1 MTMSDS
7 LIARPQVATLDM
19 DAIED
24 AWLTLVTAADRHE
37 FGGAVALVA
46 RHGQVALLRATGWA
60 VREPADQRSPMGED
74 TIFDLA
80 SLTKVVATTPSIL
93 HLVAQRAF
101 TLDTPARDLLPV
113 FRDENVAPEITVRRL
128 LSHSAGLI
136 AWLPVFL
143 DASGPEAYLRG
154 IAREPLAYPT
164 GTEVRYSD
172 PSFITL
178 GEIVR
183 EVSGLSV
190 ADYAATHVF
199 GPLGMTDTGFRPGA
213 GRRLRIAATELGND
227 FEAAKAPDQVPAAG
241 PWRTDLIRGD
251 VHDGNAWYGF
261 TGVAGHA
268 GLFGTAV
275 DLYRYGQMWLNGGE
289 LDGVRIL
296 PAELVAEATAE
307 HAHFDG
313 ERRGLGWRLAPSD
326 GGAGDEDSAKGT
338 GPRAF
343 GHTGFTGTS
352 LWMDP
357 DTGVVLV
364 LLTNRVHPTVTDTYL
379 TTRASFTASV
389 FGAAR

>member
-1 MTMSDS
+1 MTEQ
-7 LIARPQVATLDM
+7 IVARPRAAALDM
-19 DAIED
+19 DAIEA
-24 AWLTLVTAADRHE
+24 AWLSLVTAADRHE

-60 VREPADQRSPMGED
+60 VREPAEQRSPMGED

-80 SLTKVVATTPSIL
+80 SLTKVTATTPSIL
-93 HLVAQRAF
+93 HLVAQGAF
-101 TLDTPARDLLPV
+101 ALDTPARDLLPI
-113 FRDENVAPEITVRRL
+113 FREEGVAPDITVRRL
-128 LSHSAGLI
+128 LTHSAGFTP
-136 AWLPVFL
+136 WLPVFL
-143 DASGPEAYLRG
+143 DATGPDAYLRG

-164 GTEVRYSD
+164 GAEVRYSD

-183 EVSGLSV
+183 EVSGQSV
-190 ADYAATHVF
+190 ADYAATHIF
-199 GPLGMTDTGFRPGA
+199 GPLGMIDTGFRPGA
-213 GRRLRIAATELGND
+213 GRRLRIAATEIGND
-227 FEAAKAPDQVPAAG
+227 FEAAKAPDRVPAVG
-241 PWRTDLIRGD
+241 PWRTELIRGE

-261 TGVAGHA
+261 AGVAGHA

-289 LDGVRIL
+289 LGGTRIL
-296 PAELVAEATAE
+296 PAELVAEATQE
-307 HAHFDG
+307 HARFDG
-313 ERRGLGWRLAPSD
+313 ERRGLGWRLVPSD
-326 GGAGDEDSAKGT
+326 GGAGDEESSRGA
-338 GPRAF
+338 GPRGF

-357 DTGVVLV
+357 DTGVVIV
-364 LLTNRVHPTVTDTYL
+364 LLTNRVHPTVSDIYL

>member
-1 MTMSDS
+1 MTEI
-7 LIARPQVATLDM
+7 IARPDSGALAM

-24 AWLTLVTAADRHE
+24 AWLSLVTAADRHE
-37 FGGAVALVA
+37 FGGAVALIA
-46 RHGQVALLRATGWA
+46 RHGQPALHRATGWA
-60 VREPADQRSPMGED
+60 VREPADQRAPMGED

-80 SLTKVVATTPSIL
+80 SLTKVTATTPSIL
-93 HLVAQRAF
+93 HLVAQGAF
-101 TLDTPARDLLPV
+101 SLDTPARELLPI
-113 FRDENVAPEITVRRL
+113 FHDEDVTAEITVRRL
-128 LSHSAGLI
+128 MSHSAGLI

-143 DASGPEAYLRG
+143 DATGPDAYLRA
-154 IAREPLAYPT
+154 IAREPLAYAP
-164 GTEVRYSD
+164 GSEVRYSD

-183 EVSGLSV
+183 QVSGMSV
-190 ADYAATHVF
+190 ADYAATHIF

-227 FEAAKAPDQVPAAG
+227 FEAAKAPDRVPAG
-241 PWRTDLIRGD
+241 MPWRTELIRGE

-261 TGVAGHA
+261 AGVAGHA
-268 GLFGTAV
+268 GLFGTAA

-296 PAELVAEATAE
+296 PEALVAEATAE
-307 HAHFDG
+307 QARFG
-313 ERRGLGWRLAPSD
+313 TERRGLGWRLTPTAF
-326 GGAGDEDSAKGT
+326 DEIDSAKGA
-338 GPRAF
+338 GPRGF

-357 DTGVVLV
+357 DTGMVVV
-364 LLTNRVHPTVTDTYL
+364 LLTNRVHPTVTESYL
-379 TTRASFTASV
+379 PTRSRFSERV